1 MTGAAESSNMRSLER
16 AIDVL
21 EVLDNSRQP
30 LRLTEVARRAGLHV
44 ATTQRILNSLEAR
57 GRVERDDAG
66 YRPGVALLFGAHA
79 YLLTSPLLA
88 SAYPHL
94 QDLAAAT
101 GFTASLFVRTGF
113 SRAVVSRIEGAKPM
127 RYVLPVGERLPL
139 THGAGK
145 VLAAYL
151 TKEELAELLA
161 VTPSLDTADGQ
172 HVSKRDFTAEL
183 SRIRKEGFSW
193 SSNGRVIGVASIAAP
208 IFDRSHKCIAGVQV
222 AASISDLSE
231 QDIPSVSV
239 EVRRA
244 AAVIGETLL

>member
-1 MTGAAESSNMRSLER
+1 MSVTAEPSTMRSLER

-44 ATTQRILNSLEAR
+44 ATTQRILNVLEAR

-79 YLLTSPLLA
+79 YLLTSPLVA
-88 SAYPHL
+88 SAHPHL
-94 QDLAAAT
+94 QELATAT
-101 GFTASLFVRTGF
+101 GLTASLFVRTGL
-113 SRAVVSRIEGAKPM
+113 SRAVVSRIEGVHPL
-127 RYVLPVGERLPL
+127 RYVLPVGERLTL
-139 THGAGK
+139 TQGAGK

-151 TKEELAELLA
+151 TEHELTELLA
-161 VTPSLDTADGQ
+161 SGSRLDTADGA
-172 HVSKRDFTAEL
+172 HVSEQQFVEEL
-183 SRIRKEGFSW
+183 ARIRRDGFSW

-208 IFDRSHKCIAGVQV
+208 IYDRAGACIAGVQI
-222 AASISDLSE
+222 AASTSDLTE
-231 QDIPSVSV
+231 DDIPQVSV

>member
-1 MTGAAESSNMRSLER
+1 MSGSAESSNMRSLER

-30 LRLTEVARRAGLHV
+30 LRLSEVARRAGLHV

-79 YLLTSPLLA
+79 YLLTSPLVA
-88 SAYPHL
+88 SALPHL

-101 GFTASLFVRTGF
+101 GLTASLFVRTGL
-113 SRAVVSRIEGAKPM
+113 SRAVVSRIEGVRPM
-127 RYVLPVGERLPL
+127 RYVLPIGERLPL

-145 VLAAYL
+145 TLAAYL
-151 TKEELAELLA
+151 SKEELAELLA
-161 VTPSLDTADGQ
+161 ASPNLDTADGR
-172 HVSKRDFTAEL
+172 HVTKREFTSEL
-183 SRIRKEGFSW
+183 SRIRREGFGW
-193 SSNGRVIGVASIAAP
+193 SRNGRAIGVASIAAP
-208 IFDRSHKCIAGVQV
+208 IFDRSERCIAGVQV
-222 AASISDLSE
+222 AASTADLTEE
-231 QDIPSVSV
+231 QIPEVST

-244 AAVIGETLL
+244 AAAISDTLL